1 MDSATELSATLGQM
15 RPVLMNLARL
25 QLRNE
30 AQAEDAVSETML
42 AAIEQAGTFGGR
54 SKIRTWVVGIL
65 KHKVV
70 DQLRRHKREVS
81 IDELLEGEDAELDD
95 LFKDDGS
102 RLTPVQDWGSP
113 ADLLSQKEFFETL
126 QSCIDRLPANV
137 GRVFLM
143 REWLEYETHEICK
156 ELNISTTNCHVMLFR
171 ARLRLREC
179 VELKWLGRKVSSGR
193 KLADDP
199 LSQGQRAELGGY

>member
-1 MDSATELSATLGQM
+1 MDGATELSATLGQM

-30 AQAEDAVSETML
+30 ALAEDAVSETML
-42 AAIEQAGTFGGR
+42 AALEQAGTFGGR
-54 SKIRTWVVGIL
+54 SKVRTWVVGIL

-70 DQLRRHKREVS
+70 DQLRRHKREIS
-81 IDELLEGEDAELDD
+81 IDERLEAEGATELDD

-102 RLTPVQDWGSP
+102 RLTPAQDWGSP
-113 ADLLSQKEFFETL
+113 EELLSQKEFFETL
-126 QSCIDRLPANV
+126 QSCIDQLPANV

-156 ELNISTTNCHVMLFR
+156 ELNITTTNCHVMLFR

-179 VELKWLGRKVSSGR
+179 VEHKWLGTKV
-193 KLADDP
+193 KA
-199 LSQGQRAELGGY
+199 

>member
-1 MDSATELSATLGQM
+1 MDGATELSATLGQM

-30 AQAEDAVSETML
+30 ALAEDAVSETML
-42 AAIEQAGTFGGR
+42 AALEQAGTFGGR
-54 SKIRTWVVGIL
+54 SKVRTWVVGIL
-65 KHKVV
+65 KHKVI
-70 DQLRRHKREVS
+70 DQLRRHKREIS
-81 IDELLEGEDAELDD
+81 IDERLEAEGATELDD

-102 RLTPVQDWGSP
+102 RLTPAQDWGSP
-113 ADLLSQKEFFETL
+113 EELLSQKEFFETL
-126 QSCIDRLPANV
+126 QSCIDQLPANV

-156 ELNISTTNCHVMLFR
+156 ELNITTTNCHVMLFR

-179 VELKWLGRKVSSGR
+179 VEHKWLGTKV
-193 KLADDP
+193 KA
-199 LSQGQRAELGGY
+199 

>member
-1 MDSATELSATLGQM
+1 MDGATELSATLGQM

-30 AQAEDAVSETML
+30 ALAEDAVSETML
-42 AAIEQAGTFGGR
+42 AALEQAGTFGGR
-54 SKIRTWVVGIL
+54 SKVRTWVVGIL
-65 KHKVV
+65 KHKVI
-70 DQLRRHKREVS
+70 DQLRRHKREIS
-81 IDELLEGEDAELDD
+81 IDERLEAEGATELDD

-102 RLTPVQDWGSP
+102 RLTPAQDWGSP
-113 ADLLSQKEFFETL
+113 EELLSQKEFFETL
-126 QSCIDRLPANV
+126 QSCIDQLPANL

-156 ELNISTTNCHVMLFR
+156 ELNITSTNCHVMLFR

-179 VELKWLGRKVSSGR
+179 VEHKWLGTKV
-193 KLADDP
+193 KA
-199 LSQGQRAELGGY
+199 

>member
-1 MDSATELSATLGQM
+1 MDGATELSATLGQM

-30 AQAEDAVSETML
+30 ALAEDAVSETML
-42 AAIEQAGTFGGR
+42 AALEQAGTFGGR
-54 SKIRTWVVGIL
+54 SKVRTWVVGIL
-65 KHKVV
+65 KHKVI
-70 DQLRRHKREVS
+70 DQLRRHKREIS
-81 IDELLEGEDAELDD
+81 IDERLEAEGATELDD

-102 RLTPVQDWGSP
+102 RLTPAQDWGSP
-113 ADLLSQKEFFETL
+113 EELLSQKEFFETL
-126 QSCIDRLPANV
+126 QSCIDQLPANL

-156 ELNISTTNCHVMLFR
+156 ELNITTTNCHVMLFR

-179 VELKWLGRKVSSGR
+179 VEHKWLGTKV
-193 KLADDP
+193 KA
-199 LSQGQRAELGGY
+199 

>member
-1 MDSATELSATLGQM
+1 MDGATELSATLGQM

-30 AQAEDAVSETML
+30 ALAEDAVSETML
-42 AAIEQAGTFGGR
+42 AALEQAGTFGGR
-54 SKIRTWVVGIL
+54 SKVRTWVVGIL

-70 DQLRRHKREVS
+70 DQLRRHKREIS
-81 IDELLEGEDAELDD
+81 IDERLEAEGATELDD

-102 RLTPVQDWGSP
+102 RLTPAQDWGSP
-113 ADLLSQKEFFETL
+113 EELLSQKEFFETL
-126 QSCIDRLPANV
+126 QSCIDQLPANL

-156 ELNISTTNCHVMLFR
+156 ELNITTTNCHVMLFR

-179 VELKWLGRKVSSGR
+179 VEHKWLGTKV
-193 KLADDP
+193 KA
-199 LSQGQRAELGGY
+199 